1 LTACWK
7 CAHIDLVRDS
17 ILAGRRLWFP
27 AFLASLVVLAASLGA
42 LAVVLLSAVGSDNGE
57 GPLAVSDPSPAPSAT
72 TTPASAAS
80 PTATE
85 TPSAIS
91 YSGELPPGLSSAG
104 LVPAAEGLD
113 LAFVQGEVYRI
124 VRRYFLP
131 VAAIGTG
138 VDALT
143 SEQLSALMHGE
154 ISDWKDVG
162 GVPGPVRFFA
172 GGPAQDLALVASFTA
187 GATPA
192 ETFDSYAELRAALT
206 LDSGAFAFLPL
217 DEVGPTVMAIAVD
230 GADLVR
236 GRGSPARWPF
246 TDSLTIVPFTAEG
259 RATAEALVA
268 EHSAQLPDPIT
279 VVATGDILQSRCSL
293 AAIQAT
299 GDWGAALRGPV
310 GEYLASADLALGSVD
325 GSIQDLAPVLGC
337 SQHTNLSSPPEVIE
351 ALTLAGFDEVTVAT
365 NHVFDCGTAQCGA
378 QAMLRTI
385 ALLREAGIAVVGGG
399 RDLEEA
405 LAPAILT
412 VGAITFGIL
421 GFDDV
426 AAYELEAGEDRP
438 GTAPLDDDYS
448 DELASGEPAFFRPA
462 EELSL
467 DRFEERIRNL
477 ATAVDVVIV
486 QVQSGR
492 EEINHNPSPRSIKA
506 LRAAVDAGAALVV
519 GNQAHHVQAIEP
531 SQEAF
536 IAYALGNFIFD
547 QVSFEEHTQ
556 GYLLEATFWG
566 AKLVNLRFLP
576 YVIEKQ
582 YRPVFAEGAIRVEIL
597 TDIFEASKR
606 LAAAE

>member
-1 LTACWK
+1 MTACWK
-7 CAHIDLVRDS
+7 CADIDLVRDS
-17 ILAGRRLWFP
+17 ILAGRHLWFP

-42 LAVVLLSAVGSDNGE
+42 LAFVLLNAVGSDDGQDL
-57 GPLAVSDPSPAPSAT
+57 LAVSDPSPAPSAT
-72 TTPASAAS
+72 TTPAGAAS
-80 PTATE
+80 PPATE
-85 TPSAIS
+85 TPSVIT

-104 LVPAAEGLD
+104 LVRAPVGLD
-113 LAFVQGEVYRI
+113 LAFIRGEAYRI

-143 SEQLSALMHGE
+143 SEQLSALTHGE

-172 GGPAQDLALVASFTA
+172 GGPSEDRALVASFTA

-217 DEVGPTVMAIAVD
+217 DEVGPTVMAVALD

-236 GRGSPARWPF
+236 GHGSAARWPF
-246 TDSLTIVPFTAEG
+246 TDSLTIVALTAEG

-268 EHSAQLPDPIT
+268 ELSAQLPDPIT
-279 VVATGDILQSRCSL
+279 VVTTGDILQSRCSL
-293 AAIQAT
+293 AAIEAT

-310 GEYLASADLALGSVD
+310 GEYLASADLTLGSVD

-351 ALTLAGFDEVTVAT
+351 ALALAGFDEVTVAT
-365 NHVFDCGTAQCGA
+365 NHVFDCGTGQCGA
-378 QAMLRTI
+378 EAMLRTI
-385 ALLREAGIAVVGGG
+385 ALLREAGIEVVGGG

-405 LAPAILT
+405 LAPAIIS
-412 VGAITFGIL
+412 VGGTTFGIL

-426 AAYELEAGEDRP
+426 AAYELEAREDRP

-448 DELASGEPAFFRPA
+448 EELASGEPAFFRPA
-462 EELSL
+462 EELGL
-467 DRFEERIRNL
+467 ERFGQRIREL
-477 ATAVDVVIV
+477 ALQVDVVIV
-486 QVQSGR
+486 QVQSGT
-492 EEINHNPSPRSIKA
+492 EDTHDPSPRSLKA
-506 LRAAVDAGAALVV
+506 LRAAVAAGATLVV

-531 SQEAF
+531 GRHAF
-536 IAYALGNFIFD
+536 IAYALGNFIYD
-547 QVSFEEHTQ
+547 QVRLEEHTQ

-566 AKLVNLRFLP
+566 AELVNLRFRP
-576 YVIEKQ
+576 YVIADQ
-582 YRPVFAEGAIRVEIL
+582 YRPVFAEGAVRAEIL
-597 TDIFEASKR
+597 ADIFEASAK